1 MADEPIEEETVEV
14 ETTDAVEDEQQQ
26 DEEPKPFEGEYDPQ
40 RARKLIDKLREENA
54 ALKKQKDAPQ
64 PDPESDKLRV
74 ENLQLRVA
82 LELGIPE
89 KLASRLQG
97 STREE
102 LIEDAAELMD
112 TVAPRKEEPKS
123 QQPRPR
129 LKGGSQPNV
138 EPELSAKDIAAK
150 LRV

>member
-1 MADEPIEEETVEV
+1 MADEPQLEEEIVEDSEPQIEEEQPGE
-14 ETTDAVEDEQQQ
+14 EQ
-26 DEEPKPFEGEYDPQ
+26 KPFDGEYDPA

-54 ALKKQKDAPQ
+54 ALKKQKEAPQ
-64 PDPESDKLRV
+64 EDPEMDSLRV

-89 KLASRLQG
+89 KLATRLRG
-97 STREE
+97 DTREE

-112 TVAPRKEEPKS
+112 TVVPRREEPKT

-129 LKGGSQPNV
+129 LKGGSQPEE

-150 LRV
+150 IRM